1 MALLNF
7 KHGLLSNMK
16 TDSPAINPGTV
27 YITRDERA
35 MYIDL
40 PPYEKDGVVEAA
52 KRVRIGDLHTF
63 EYLDEMKEAIKNDMT
78 ELTTSALYFAE
89 KDNSTS
95 NKTINALLKWN
106 GVEFIQLNEVSEVT
120 ANLNELTSRI
130 GEVEDEVD
138 ALDAEVTNVKNDLAN
153 LTDTTKDTSVAKQI
167 ENAVSTLNTNLTSEI
182 EKKAD
187 QEDLNALSGEL
198 NDYKSAN
205 NTAITN
211 LDDKLT
217 DLIDKNVQDISD
229 NAQNISTN
237 ASNIATNT
245 EAINTLNGDV
255 NTVGSVQNAVKK
267 EADDRAAAIT
277 GVQNQIN
284 SIIEKNTQQ
293 DTEIGK
299 KVNIAQGSGNNNK
312 VMVTDISGNVTVGAA
327 VADKLTYLSD
337 VTGNIQEQIDDANGL
352 ITKNADDIAAE
363 AVRAGGVEQAI
374 IGRVDKLETLVGTYE
389 LNEDTTVI
397 DTLEEVVNWIDN
409 DQTGAVAMVTDIN
422 NIKDTLIPALETA
435 IDDEADAREAA
446 INTVMGTEEDNLSS
460 NKTIHGIVNQLEWG
474 QF

>member
-7 KHGLLSNMK
+7 KHGLLSNIK

-40 PPYEKDGVVEAA
+40 PPYDKDGVVEAA
-52 KRVRIGDLHTF
+52 KRVRIGDLHTY
-63 EYLDEMKEAIKNDMT
+63 EYLDEMRDAIKNDMT
-78 ELTTSALYFAE
+78 ELTKSALYYAE
-89 KDNSTS
+89 KNNRTDNEV
-95 NKTINALLKWN
+95 INALLKWN
-106 GVEFIQLNEVSEVT
+106 GTEFIRLNEVSDVS
-120 ANLNELTSRI
+120 AELGGLTGRI

-138 ALDAEVTNVKNDLAN
+138 ALDVEITNVKNDLAN
-153 LTDTTKDTSVAKQI
+153 LTDTTKDTSVTKQI
-167 ENAVSTLNTNLTSEI
+167 ENAVNTLNTNLTSEI

-187 QEDLNALSGEL
+187 QEDLETLTGEL

-205 NTAITN
+205 DTAIGN
-211 LDDKLT
+211 LNNQLT
-217 DLIDKNVQDISD
+217 GLINDNKQDISD
-229 NAQNISTN
+229 NA
-237 ASNIATNT
+237 ANIATNT
-245 EAINTLNGDV
+245 GNITANTEAINVLNGDA
-255 NTVGSVQNAVKK
+255 NTEGSVKNAVKA
-267 EADDRAAAIT
+267 EADARAAAIT

-284 SIIEKNTQQ
+284 SINDKNTNQ

-299 KVNIAQGSGNNNK
+299 KVNIAQGTGNNNK
-312 VMVTDISGNVTVGAA
+312 VMVTDASGNITIGVA

-337 VTGNIQEQIDDANGL
+337 VNANIQKQIDDANDL
-352 ITKNADDIAAE
+352 IAENADNIAAE
-363 AVRAGGVEQAI
+363 AVRADGVEQAI
-374 IGRVDKLETLVGTYE
+374 IGRVNKLETLVGTYE

-422 NIKDTLIPALETA
+422 NIKDTLIPNLEKE
-435 IDDEADAREAA
+435 IDDEAAARGTA
-446 INTVMGTEEDNLSS
+446 ISNITGDTDDVLSS
-460 NKTIHGIVNQLEWG
+460 DLTLHALKNQIEWG